1 MKRPFIKPV
10 TTKPVFTRPVYIKL
24 AFIQFVLL
32 TWMSLAA
39 AQGFGQA
46 IPKGSK
52 SDGSPAMLETALTQM
67 DQAAT
72 NFRGAE
78 ADFEWDQY
86 QKVVNETDVQKG
98 KIYFRRQGRET
109 QMSAAITEPDH
120 KFVIFADGKIR
131 FYQPRIEQITEYEAG
146 KHRSE
151 VESFLV
157 MGFGGKGHDLV
168 KSFDVTHQGFEMID
182 GVETVKLKLAPK
194 VKKVS
199 EMFSTI
205 VLWIDLRRDISLKQ
219 QFLEPSGDYRIAHYT
234 NIKINQKVP
243 ENVFK
248 LNTTSKTKVVRPN

>member
-1 MKRPFIKPV
+1 MKRPLI
-10 TTKPVFTRPVYIKL
+10 RL
-24 AFIQFVLL
+24 ALL
-32 TWMSLAA
+32 AGMGLAA
-39 AQGFGQA
+39 AQGLGQTSH
-46 IPKGSK
+46 KGSPPG
-52 SDGSPAMLETALTQM
+52 GSPATLETALTQM
-67 DQAAT
+67 DQAAG
-72 NFRGAE
+72 NFRAAQ

-98 KIYFRRQGRET
+98 KIYFRKQNRET
-109 QMSAAITEPDH
+109 QMSAAISEPDR

-131 FYQPRIEQITEYEAG
+131 FYQPRIEQVTEYEAG

-157 MGFGGKGHDLV
+157 MGFGGKGHDLM

-219 QFLEPSGDYRIAHYT
+219 QFFEPSGDYRIAHYS
-234 NIKINQKVP
+234 NIKINEKVP
-243 ENVFK
+243 ESVFK
-248 LNTTSKTKVVRPN
+248 LNTSKRTKVVRPS